1 MTVMTTDRTDGSIDA
16 RVHAPHKIA
25 LLVRTGHDEG
35 LDANALLAGTEL
47 EPADLEN
54 ADTRTSTRQFVLACR
69 NALAL
74 GASPALPFRMG
85 AQVRLSSYGLY
96 GYAMLTSAT
105 VRDAFRFSVRYHGLT
120 TPTWRMSMQET
131 DGEAVWTF
139 RDRLGLDVDDALYRF
154 LYELQLSAHKSLAK
168 DLWGEPPPRTLS
180 HTRYR
185 RPPHAELY
193 EEWLGHGVEFGQ
205 AENQYRFDAS
215 ALDASM
221 PMHHPLTAAMMR
233 DMCDRLLEEA
243 HTASGGLARQV
254 YEMLAAQ
261 SGRYRDMTELSRA
274 LNTSPRTL
282 RRHLRAE
289 GTSYQRILDDVR
301 CNLAKHYL
309 QDTRMTSEDIA
320 TALGFSDSANF
331 RHAFHKWANQSP
343 SEFRRKAIQAIQAI
357 A

>member
-1 MTVMTTDRTDGSIDA
+1 MTTDRIDASIDA
-16 RVHAPHKIA
+16 RVHAPYKIA
-25 LLVRTGHDEG
+25 LLVRIAREDG
-35 LDANALLAGTEL
+35 LDAAALLAGTEL
-47 EPADLEN
+47 TPADLDN
-54 ADTRTSTRQFVLACR
+54 PDVRTSTRQFMLACR
-69 NALAL
+69 NALEL
-74 GASPALPFRMG
+74 GASPELPFRMG

-105 VRDAFRFSVRYHGLT
+105 VRDALRFSVRYHSLT
-120 TPTWRMSMQET
+120 TPTWRMHLHEA

-168 DLWGEPPPRTLS
+168 DLWDEPPPRALS
-180 HTRYR
+180 HARYR
-185 RPPHAELY
+185 RPLHAELY
-193 EEWLGHGVEFGQ
+193 DEWLGHDVEFGQ
-205 AENQYRFDAS
+205 AENQSRFGAA
-215 ALDASM
+215 ALNAPL
-221 PMHHPLTAAMMR
+221 PMHHPLTATMVR

-243 HTASGGLARQV
+243 HTTSGGLARHV
-254 YEMLAAQ
+254 YRTLATQ
-261 SGRYRDMTELSRA
+261 PGRFHDMDELARA

-282 RRHLRAE
+282 RRHLQAE

-331 RHAFHKWANQSP
+331 RHAFHKWACQSP
-343 SEFRRKAIQAIQAI
+343 SEYRRRANRATG
-357 A
+357 

>member
-1 MTVMTTDRTDGSIDA
+1 
-16 RVHAPHKIA
+16 
-25 LLVRTGHDEG
+25 
-35 LDANALLAGTEL
+35 
-47 EPADLEN
+47 
-54 ADTRTSTRQFVLACR
+54 
-69 NALAL
+69 
-74 GASPALPFRMG
+74 
-85 AQVRLSSYGLY
+85 
-96 GYAMLTSAT
+96 MLTSAT

-120 TPTWRMSMQET
+120 TSTWRMSMHES

-154 LYELQLSAHKSLAK
+154 LCELQMSAHKSLAK
-168 DLWGEPPPRTLS
+168 DLWDQPPPRTS
-180 HTRYR
+180 AHARYR

-193 EEWLGHGVEFGQ
+193 DEWLGHGVEFGQ
-205 AENQYRFDAS
+205 AENQFRFDAA
-215 ALDASM
+215 ALDAPM
-221 PMHHPLTAAMMR
+221 PMHHPLTEAMVR

-243 HTASGGLARQV
+243 HTASGGLARHV
-254 YEMLAAQ
+254 YEMLAVQ
-261 SGRYRDMTELSRA
+261 PGRYRDMTELARA

-331 RHAFHKWANQSP
+331 RHAFHKWASQSP
-343 SEFRRKAIQAIQAI
+343 SEFRRKTARAVTS
-357 A
+357 

>member
-1 MTVMTTDRTDGSIDA
+1 MTTDRTDGSIDA
-16 RVHAPHKIA
+16 RVHAPYKIA
-25 LLVRTGHDEG
+25 LLVRTGREDG
-35 LDANALLAGTEL
+35 LDADALLAGTEL
-47 EPADLEN
+47 EPAELDN
-54 ADTRTSTRQFVLACR
+54 PDTRTSTRQFVLACR

-85 AQVRLSSYGLY
+85 TQVRLSSYGLY

-120 TPTWRMSMQET
+120 TSTWRMSMHESN
-131 DGEAVWTF
+131 GEAVWTF
-139 RDRLGLDVDDALYRF
+139 RDRLGLDVDDTLYRF
-154 LYELQLSAHKSLAK
+154 LCELQMSAHKSLAK
-168 DLWGEPPPRTLS
+168 DLWDQPPPRTS
-180 HTRYR
+180 AHARYR

-205 AENQYRFDAS
+205 AENQLRFDAA
-215 ALDASM
+215 ALDAPM
-221 PMHHPLTAAMMR
+221 PMHHPLTEAMVR

-243 HTASGGLARQV
+243 HTASGGLARHV
-254 YEMLAAQ
+254 YEMLAVQ
-261 SGRYRDMTELSRA
+261 PGRYRDMTELARA

-331 RHAFHKWANQSP
+331 RHAFHKWASQSP
-343 SEFRRKAIQAIQAI
+343 SEFRRKAARAVTS
-357 A
+357 

>member
-1 MTVMTTDRTDGSIDA
+1 MTTDRTDGSIDA
-16 RVHAPHKIA
+16 RVHAPYKIA
-25 LLVRTGHDEG
+25 LLVRTGREDG
-35 LDANALLAGTEL
+35 LDADALLAGTEL
-47 EPADLEN
+47 EPAELDN
-54 ADTRTSTRQFVLACR
+54 PDTRTSTRQFVLACR

-85 AQVRLSSYGLY
+85 TQVRLSSYGLY

-120 TPTWRMSMQET
+120 TSTWRMSMHESN
-131 DGEAVWTF
+131 GEAVWTF
-139 RDRLGLDVDDALYRF
+139 RDRLGLDVDDTLYRF
-154 LYELQLSAHKSLAK
+154 LCELQMSAHKSLAK
-168 DLWGEPPPRTLS
+168 DLWDQPPPRTS
-180 HTRYR
+180 AHARYR

-205 AENQYRFDAS
+205 AENQLRFDAA
-215 ALDASM
+215 ALDAPM
-221 PMHHPLTAAMMR
+221 PMHHPLTEAMVR

-243 HTASGGLARQV
+243 HTASGGLARHV
-254 YEMLAAQ
+254 YEMLAVQ
-261 SGRYRDMTELSRA
+261 PGRYRDMTELARA

-309 QDTRMTSEDIA
+309 QVTRMTSEDIA

-331 RHAFHKWANQSP
+331 RHAFHKWASQSP
-343 SEFRRKAIQAIQAI
+343 SEFRRKAARAVTS
-357 A
+357 

>member
-25 LLVRTGHDEG
+25 LLVRTGHEEG

-120 TPTWRMSMQET
+120 TPTWRMSMQEA
-131 DGEAVWTF
+131 DGEAIWTF

-193 EEWLGHGVEFGQ
+193 NEWLGHDVAFGQ
-205 AENQYRFDAS
+205 AENQYRLDAA
-215 ALDASM
+215 ALDAPM
-221 PMHHPLTAAMMR
+221 PLHHPLTAAMVR

-243 HTASGGLARQV
+243 HTASGGLARHV
-254 YEMLAAQ
+254 YETLAAQ
-261 SGRYRDMTELSRA
+261 PGRYRDMTELSRA

-309 QDTRMTSEDIA
+309 QDTRMTTEDIA

-331 RHAFHKWANQSP
+331 RHAFRKWANHSP
-343 SEFRRKAIQAIQAI
+343 SAFRRKATQALA
-357 A
+357 

>member
-25 LLVRTGHDEG
+25 LLVRTGHEEG

-120 TPTWRMSMQET
+120 TPTWRMSMQEA
-131 DGEAVWTF
+131 DGEAIWTF

-168 DLWGEPPPRTLS
+168 DLWDEPPPRTLS

-193 EEWLGHGVEFGQ
+193 NEWLGHDVAFGQ
-205 AENQYRFDAS
+205 AENQYRLDAA
-215 ALDASM
+215 ALDAPM
-221 PMHHPLTAAMMR
+221 PLHHPLTAAMVR

-243 HTASGGLARQV
+243 HTASGGLARRV

-261 SGRYRDMTELSRA
+261 PGRYRDMTELSRA

-309 QDTRMTSEDIA
+309 QDTRMTTEDIA
-320 TALGFSDSANF
+320 TAHGFSYSANF
-331 RHAFHKWANQSP
+331 RHAFHKWANHSP
-343 SEFRRKAIQAIQAI
+343 SAFRRKATQALA
-357 A
+357 

>member
-16 RVHAPHKIA
+16 RVHAPYKIA
-25 LLVRTGHDEG
+25 LLVRTGHEDG
-35 LDANALLAGTEL
+35 LDADALLAGTEL
-47 EPADLEN
+47 EPAELDN
-54 ADTRTSTRQFVLACR
+54 PDTRTSTRQFVLACR

-85 AQVRLSSYGLY
+85 TQVRLSSYGLY

-120 TPTWRMSMQET
+120 TSTWRMSMHESN
-131 DGEAVWTF
+131 GEAVWTF

-154 LYELQLSAHKSLAK
+154 LCELQMSAHKSLAK
-168 DLWGEPPPRTLS
+168 DLWDQPPPRTLA
-180 HTRYR
+180 HARYR

-193 EEWLGHGVEFGQ
+193 DEWLGHGVEFGQ
-205 AENQYRFDAS
+205 AENQLRFEAA
-215 ALDASM
+215 ALDAPM
-221 PMHHPLTAAMMR
+221 PMHHPLTEAMVR

-243 HTASGGLARQV
+243 HTASGGLARHV
-254 YEMLAAQ
+254 YEMLAVQ
-261 SGRYRDMTELSRA
+261 PGRYRDMTELARA

-331 RHAFHKWANQSP
+331 RHAFHKWASQSP
-343 SEFRRKAIQAIQAI
+343 SEFRRKAARAVT
-357 A
+357 